1 MSEAIAVVGLGIM
14 GGAIANNLKL
24 AGRSVRGFD
33 IDPAARQRAT
43 ENGIEVTD
51 SIRSLA
57 TGSSIILTSLPSFGA
72 ARTVV
77 GEIVDAVSPGCAI
90 VELSTFSLAEKT
102 LLRDEATKAGSILI
116 DCPLSGTG
124 AQAKTRDLVVYASG
138 DDATVDRCKPVF
150 GEFAKKFFHLG
161 AFGNGTKLKFIANH
175 LVAIHNVASAEA
187 MVLAMKAGLDL
198 NQVVEVVGAGAG
210 SSRVFE
216 MRAPLM
222 ARNEYEPPTMQV
234 ETWFKDMD
242 VITAFARTLKAPTP
256 LFDSTHAFYAAASSM
271 GYGEVDTA
279 SVCAVLERMAGI
291 VRPSSATSAKSS
303 SKC

>member
-1 MSEAIAVVGLGIM
+1 V
-14 GGAIANNLKL
+14 
-24 AGRSVRGFD
+24 FD
-33 IDPAARQRAT
+33 Q
-43 ENGIEVTD
+43 
-51 SIRSLA
+51 
-57 TGSSIILTSLPSFGA
+57 
-72 ARTVV
+72 
-77 GEIVDAVSPGCAI
+77 
-90 VELSTFSLAEKT
+90 
-102 LLRDEATKAGSILI
+102 
-116 DCPLSGTG
+116 
-124 AQAKTRDLVVYASG
+124 
-138 DDATVDRCKPVF
+138 
-150 GEFAKKFFHLG
+150 FAKRCFNLG

-242 VITAFARTLKAPTP
+242 VIAAFARSLKAPTP
-256 LFDSTHAFYAAASSM
+256 LFDSTQAFYAAASSM

-279 SVCAVLERMAGI
+279 SVCAVLERLAGV
-291 VRPSSATSAKSS
+291 VRPSATNSPHPPSS
-303 SKC
+303 

>member
-1 MSEAIAVVGLGIM
+1 MNEAVAIIGLGIM
-14 GGAIANNLKL
+14 GGSIASNLKL
-24 AGRSVRGFD
+24 KGRAVRGFD
-33 IDPAARQRAT
+33 IDPAARQRAA
-43 ENGIEVTD
+43 EHGVDVTD
-51 SIRSLA
+51 DIRSLA
-57 TGSSIILTSLPSFGA
+57 AGASVILTSLPSFKA
-72 ARTVV
+72 ARTVI
-77 GEIVDAVSPGCAI
+77 GEVVDAAASGCVI

-102 LLRDEATKAGSILI
+102 FLRDEAAKAGHILI

-124 AQAKTRDLVVYASG
+124 AQAKTGDIVVYASG
-138 DDATVDRCKPVF
+138 DAAAIDRCTPVF
-150 GEFAKKFFHLG
+150 DQFARKCFNLG

-198 NQVVEVVGAGAG
+198 NQVVEVVSAGAG
-210 SSRVFE
+210 TSRVFE

-222 ARNEYEPPTMQV
+222 ARNQYEPPTMQV

-242 VITAFARTLKAPTP
+242 VIGAFARGLKAPTP
-256 LFDSTHAFYAAASSM
+256 MFDSTQAIYAAASSM

-291 VRPSSATSAKSS
+291 VRPAGGT
-303 SKC
+303 